1 MLLGILPLVNSMK
14 IKDDSVNLWGLQPE
28 MQPVLKWAEGIWE
41 SFIHGDLVITS
52 ARDGIHS
59 AGSLHYY
66 GYAVDLR
73 TWDSEGEQISME
85 IKQEMAKILRLHLAE
100 YSSNYDV
107 IIHST
112 HIHVEYDY
120 IKAGLIK

>member
-1 MLLGILPLVNSMK
+1 MK
-14 IKDDSVNLWGLQPE
+14 VKDDSVNIWGLQPE
-28 MQPVLKWAEGIWE
+28 MQPVLKWAEYVWE
-41 SFIHGDLVITS
+41 HFTDYELVVTD
-52 ARDGIHS
+52 ARSGMHS
-59 AGSLHYY
+59 AGSLHYS

-73 TWDSEGEQISME
+73 TWRDSSGEQLDDI
-85 IKQEMAKILRLHLAE
+85 IKNKMAQSLRQHLAE
-100 YSSNYDV
+100 YSAYYEV